1 VIATRLFK
9 EMNSTEF
16 LKKVPKEFLSS
27 LLLEDFVQLATA
39 AFGFEDENS
48 EMLQQ
53 LLQGSTFTG

>member
-1 VIATRLFK
+1 VIATRLSK

-39 AFGFEDENS
+39 AFEDENS